1 MPRKITG
8 ILKEKCI
15 LFSILAP
22 IGIIR
27 NGMTGSRY
35 LDPHPLKPC
44 QLFPAA
50 KKMAQIPMNERNS
63 IQSDLFFYKNQKNP
77 QKKQKEL
84 VKK

>member
-15 LFSILAP
+15 LFSILAA

-27 NGMTGSRY
+27 NGMIGSMY

-44 QLFPAA
+44 QLLPDA
-50 KKMAQIPMNERNS
+50 KKMTKIPTNERNS
-63 IQSDLFFYKNQKNP
+63 MLSIYFFIKIKKTHKRSKKNW
-77 QKKQKEL
+77 
-84 VKK
+84 